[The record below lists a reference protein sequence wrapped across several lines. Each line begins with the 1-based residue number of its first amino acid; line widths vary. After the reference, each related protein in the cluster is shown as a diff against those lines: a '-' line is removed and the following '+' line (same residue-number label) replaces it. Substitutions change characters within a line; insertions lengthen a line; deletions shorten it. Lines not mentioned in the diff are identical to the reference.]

1 MRQIQ
6 QFPRNT
12 LAVNPGGPAM
22 RDRLYPRNIPD
33 PQQRGIVTRYG
44 SLDNTAAAAYVTAA
58 FADPNVVAWQTAHSI
73 SGDDWAALAALIA
86 NVDRARRL
94 AALPVRGAARR
105 EGRAGRGGVFRDR
118 RHNRH
123 ARRCR
128 RAGRGG
134 VRGNGDLTLICVQ
147 LGDRP
152 PCGRGQI
159 DGPSPKGAA
168 QRRLF

>member
-73 SGDDWAALAALIA
+73 SGDDWAALAALITTSIA
-86 NVDRARRL
+86 PADSQLFQFEAQL
-94 AALPVRGAARR
+94 AAKDAPDAAAF
-105 EGRAGRGGVFRDR
+105 AGTV
-118 RHNRH
+118 
-123 ARRCR
+123 
-128 RAGRGG
+128 
-134 VRGNGDLTLICVQ
+134 T
-147 LGDRP
+147 
-152 PCGRGQI
+152 
-159 DGPSPKGAA
+159 
-168 QRRLF
+168 